1 LRAQKHGA
9 LMAEGRV
16 KYGKFKGKQV
26 SWSMGVRGVG
36 CLHRGTVLYTDGE
49 REARG
54 DELS

>member
-1 LRAQKHGA
+1 
-9 LMAEGRV
+9 MAEGRV